1 MSKPDFARAQ
11 HLLGPVV
18 LVVGLIVGAVGITAG
33 VQHALSAYL
42 LDVGVFRDAGQAFID
57 GENLYVDFDTRSGF
71 RFIYPPFAA
80 LLFAPLTWVGEQTM
94 EVLWTLAS
102 VAALFGIIAMAVRW
116 LQRSGLGLPGPM
128 DNRYFWAW
136 SIGLTGLAT
145 CFEPVR
151 AHLNYGQINVFL
163 ILLVAA
169 DVFGF
174 TPRRVRGLGIGIAAG
189 IKITPA
195 AYALIFLVRKDFASV
210 ARSAGFFL
218 LTAVIGWILRPEAS
232 RYFWTTEFVNEER
245 GGAPPYPP
253 NQSLTGLIAR
263 LGVDGDTALAIM
275 KPGFVIIA
283 ALSLWG
289 AWRFERTG
297 RRVHAL
303 ILVILGV
310 CLAGPLAVTHHWIG
324 IVLVFPL
331 VFCTRSQ
338 AVRIAALLVIVANY
352 LGLHDLYPDQETY
365 AFEPGLWLLGNSQGW
380 TGLILFC
387 VLLIHAWKAKPVGGV
402 GYAASHEENKPSPAV
417 EEAR

>member
-1 MSKPDFARAQ
+1 MSKPEFACLQR
-11 HLLGPVV
+11 LLGPAV
-18 LVVGLIVGAVGITAG
+18 LAVGLIVGATGITMG
-33 VQHALSAYL
+33 IQHALNSYL
-42 LDVGVFRDAGQAFID
+42 LDVGVFRDAGKAFVN
-57 GENLYVDFDTRSGF
+57 GANLYVDFDTRSGF

-80 LLFAPLTWVGEQTM
+80 LLFAPLTWMSEQTM
-94 EVLWTLAS
+94 QVVWTLATF
-102 VAALFGIIAMAVRW
+102 AALFGIIAMAVRW

-128 DNRYFWAW
+128 NNWYFWAW
-136 SIGLTGLAT
+136 SIGLTGLA
-145 CFEPVR
+145 CRFEPVQS
-151 AHLNYGQINVFL
+151 HLMYGQINVFL

-174 TPRRVRGLGIGIAAG
+174 IPRPVRGLGIGVAAG

-195 AYALIFLVRKDFASV
+195 AYALIFLVRKDFISV

-218 LTAVIGWILRPEAS
+218 LTAVIGWIVRAES
-232 RYFWTTEFVNEER
+232 SKYFWTTEFFNEER
-245 GGAPPYPP
+245 GGPPPYPP

-263 LGVDGDTALAIM
+263 MGVDGDTALAIM

-303 ILVILGV
+303 PLVILGV

-331 VFCTRSQ
+331 LFCSRSN
-338 AVRIAALLVIVANY
+338 AVRVASVLVIAANY

-365 AFEPGLWLLGNSQGW
+365 NFEAGLWLLGNSQGW

-387 VLLIHAWKAKPVGGV
+387 VLLIHAWKAGPVRPV
-402 GYAASHEENKPSPAV
+402 DYADAHDENKPSPAP
-417 EEAR
+417 EEAA